1 MKETR
6 EFAMCGQLPDG
17 KIVVTGG
24 ITKYSLT
31 KSTEIYDPILQQWT
45 SGPELPLYWYQGKMV
60 KYMDTLLLVNGWAKT
75 YSGEDN
81 FATQSILQ
89 YTNDAWIEFPKK
101 LPSPRSN
108 AVVFLADGDL
118 FAENCKITRNSRNS
132 ATQFQRLSVWIILFL
147 IMSLLFGRIN
157 P

>member
-118 FAENCKITRNSRNS
+118 LTENCKITRNS
-132 ATQFQRLSVWIILFL
+132 ATQFQRLSVWNVLFL